1 MNKLAKT
8 LVTALIVVIAFF
20 LLALVQGFRQM
31 QGIKGGGFGILGGI
45 VLCGAYY
52 AIRAVWK
59 KDDKKNNKGDDT
71 SVILQK

>member
-1 MNKLAKT
+1 MNTLAKI

-20 LLALVQGFRQM
+20 LSALAQGWRQM
-31 QGIKGGGFGILGGI
+31 QGFKGGGGILGGI
-45 VLCGAYY
+45 VLFGAYY

-59 KDDKKNNKGDDT
+59 KDDKKGDKDDDS